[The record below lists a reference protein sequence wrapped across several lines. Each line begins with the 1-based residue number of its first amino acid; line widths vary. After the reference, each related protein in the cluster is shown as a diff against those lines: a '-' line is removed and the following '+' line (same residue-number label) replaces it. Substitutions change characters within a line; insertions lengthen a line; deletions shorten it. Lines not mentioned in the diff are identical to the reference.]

1 MQEFDEPL
9 TEGALAEA
17 WYKPIILS
25 QALWVTMVDVVK
37 RVMIVDDSANV
48 RQILQMSLVQAGYDV
63 VEAIDG
69 EDALRRF
76 TENNVDMLVT
86 DLKCFDF
93 FWSYRLPLSCS

>member
-1 MQEFDEPL
+1 
-9 TEGALAEA
+9 
-17 WYKPIILS
+17 
-25 QALWVTMVDVVK
+25 MVDVVK

-93 FWSYRLPLSCS
+93 F